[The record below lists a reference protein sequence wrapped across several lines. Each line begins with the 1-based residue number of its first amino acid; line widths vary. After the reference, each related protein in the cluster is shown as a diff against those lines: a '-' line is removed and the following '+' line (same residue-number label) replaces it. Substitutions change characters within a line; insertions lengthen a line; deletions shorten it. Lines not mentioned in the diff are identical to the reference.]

1 MDAAG
6 YVTPEEVRLALRK
19 LHSEDTE
26 TNPEM
31 ALRSRAGRRSEA
43 RRCTGTL
50 EAKLAGDSGWRHC
63 LSHCWAYSFTSRWG
77 GAYESLL

>member
-6 YVTPEEVRLALRK
+6 YITPEEVRLALRK

-31 ALRSRAGRRSEA
+31 ALRHALADDLKPVDARGRWKPSS
-43 RRCTGTL
+43 L
-50 EAKLAGDSGWRHC
+50 VILAGFIV
-63 LSHCWAYSFTSRWG
+63 LTLLAVFLYF
-77 GAYESLL
+77 SLGRSV

>member
-19 LHSEDTE
+19 LHSDDVE
-26 TNPEM
+26 TNPEK
-31 ALRSRAGRRSEA
+31 ALRSTLADDLKPVDARGRWKPSS
-43 RRCTGTL
+43 L
-50 EAKLAGDSGWRHC
+50 LILAGVIVLAL
-63 LSHCWAYSFTSRWG
+63 LSVFLYFSLG